1 MTINFFIS
9 DTMKKFWYKTMAA
22 VTVALG
28 APFALLAEE
37 TSGSG
42 ADTATTVIENA
53 QNSLEGILTTAGG
66 AVAALVAAGLA
77 IWGAI
82 AIVGV
87 LKRAFSAGKGR

>member
-9 DTMKKFWYKTMAA
+9 DTMKKCWYKTMAA

-28 APFALLAEE
+28 APFALLADDS
-37 TSGSG
+37 T
-42 ADTATTVIENA
+42 TASTASTVISDSKDA
-53 QNSLEGILTTAGG
+53 LEEILTTAGT
-66 AVAALVAAGLA
+66 AVAGLVAAGLA